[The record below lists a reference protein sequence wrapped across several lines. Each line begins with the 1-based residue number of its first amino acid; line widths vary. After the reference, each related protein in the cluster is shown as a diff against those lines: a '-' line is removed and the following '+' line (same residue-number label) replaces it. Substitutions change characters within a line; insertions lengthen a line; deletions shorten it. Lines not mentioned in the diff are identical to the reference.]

1 MKKIIA
7 LALTAAMTVP
17 CAVNV
22 QAAGRISGINDALS
36 SNNEIHIVYNDK
48 VVQYE
53 DVKPVNTDGRVMI
66 PFRAALE
73 NMGATVDYDDA
84 QRKVT
89 ATKGDIKI
97 SFVLMDDTIYI
108 DKNGEQSTITMD
120 VPMIIVEDRTL
131 VPIRFM
137 SNAFDMQV
145 GWDGNSETVV
155 IMDYDDYFDEFS
167 SIAPNM
173 TKLTTIE
180 QPEFN
185 KGNMAFD
192 MNVNYDD
199 PQKKFD
205 FTAAGEVDGTYAD
218 KTGGAEITLTAE
230 GKDISLKDAKIE
242 AVLKDGQ
249 VYIKTDAAKQL
260 AKSTNEK
267 LKLAA
272 GSIES
277 NTWYRIDLN
286 KVIDGINLPEES
298 KNILKTALT
307 MQQGGAKDIAEMLKN
322 SISKEGDADF
332 SSVVMLATQF
342 DMYEEMDKYI
352 SVTEKENG
360 GYTVSVNIT
369 SEDFNKILKNVYGS
383 ILTEKARSQI
393 ADAMKFNV
401 SASTDCDGQ
410 KAVSDASVDLG
421 INVDGIELVF
431 KLTISETQVKDSRIK
446 AAAIPENS
454 KDITDL
460 LLGVMK

>member
-17 CAVNV
+17 CAVNAH
-22 QAAGRISGINDALS
+22 AAGRISGINDALS
-36 SNNEIHIVYNDK
+36 NNNEIHIIYNDK

-89 ATKGDIKI
+89 AKKGDITI

-155 IMDYDDYFDEFS
+155 IMDYDDYFDVFT
-167 SIAPNM
+167 SIAPNI
-173 TKLTTIE
+173 TKLTAIE

-192 MNVNYDD
+192 MSVNYDD
-199 PQKKFD
+199 TQKKFD
-205 FTAAGEVDGTYAD
+205 FTASGEADSTYAD
-218 KTGGAEITLTAE
+218 KTGGADITLTAE

-272 GSIES
+272 GTVES

-286 KVIDGINLPEES
+286 KIIDGINLPEET

-307 MQQGGAKDIAEMLKN
+307 MPQGSTNDIAEMLKN

-332 SSVVMLATQF
+332 NSVVMLAAQF

-369 SEDFNKILKNVYGS
+369 SEDFNKILENVYGS

-401 SASTDCDGQ
+401 SANTDFDGQ
-410 KAVSDASVDLG
+410 KAFSDANVDLSV
-421 INVDGIELVF
+421 NADGIAMGL
-431 KLTISETQVKDSRIK
+431 KLAIFETQEKDSSVK
-446 AAAIPENS
+446 AAAVPENS
-454 KDITDL
+454 KDITDMVL
-460 LLGVMK
+460 SAMK

>member
-17 CAVNV
+17 CAVSA
-22 QAAGRISGINDALS
+22 QAEGRISGINGTLS
-36 SNNEIHIVYNDK
+36 NNNEIHIIYNDK

-89 ATKGDIKI
+89 AKKGDITI

-145 GWDGNSETVV
+145 GWDGDSETVV

-173 TKLTTIE
+173 TKLTAIE

-192 MNVNYDD
+192 MSINYDD
-199 PQKKFD
+199 TQKKFD
-205 FTAAGEVDGTYAD
+205 FTASGEADSTYAD
-218 KTGGAEITLTAE
+218 KTGGADITLTAE

-260 AKSTNEK
+260 TKSTNEK
-267 LKLAA
+267 LKLVA
-272 GSIES
+272 GTIDS

-286 KVIDGINLPEES
+286 KIIDGTNLPVES

-307 MQQGGAKDIAEMLKN
+307 MPQGGTKDIAQMLKS
-322 SISKEGDADF
+322 SISTEGDADF
-332 SSVVMLATQF
+332 NSVVTLAAQF

-360 GYTVSVNIT
+360 GYTVSINIT
-369 SEDFNKILKNVYGS
+369 SEDFNKILENVYGDM
-383 ILTEKARSQI
+383 LTEELRSQI
-393 ADAMKFNV
+393 TNAMKFAV
-401 SASTDCDGQ
+401 SANTDCDGQ

-421 INVDGIELVF
+421 INVDGTELVF
-431 KLTISETQVKDSRIK
+431 KLTISETQEKDSSVK

-460 LLGVMK
+460 LLGAMK

>member
-17 CAVNV
+17 CAVNAH
-22 QAAGRISGINDALS
+22 AAGRISGINDALS
-36 SNNEIHIVYNDK
+36 NNNEIHIIYNDK

-89 ATKGDIKI
+89 AKKGDITI

-155 IMDYDDYFDEFS
+155 IMDYDDYFDVFT
-167 SIAPNM
+167 SIAPNI
-173 TKLTTIE
+173 TKLTAIE

-192 MNVNYDD
+192 MSVNYDD
-199 PQKKFD
+199 TQKKFD
-205 FTAAGEVDGTYAD
+205 FTASGEADSTYAD
-218 KTGGAEITLTAE
+218 KTGGADITLTAE

-272 GSIES
+272 GTVES

-286 KVIDGINLPEES
+286 KIIDGINLPEET

-307 MQQGGAKDIAEMLKN
+307 MPQGSTNDIAEMLKN

-332 SSVVMLATQF
+332 NSVVMLAAQF
-342 DMYEEMDKYI
+342 DMYE
-352 SVTEKENG
+352 
-360 GYTVSVNIT
+360 
-369 SEDFNKILKNVYGS
+369 
-383 ILTEKARSQI
+383 
-393 ADAMKFNV
+393 
-401 SASTDCDGQ
+401 
-410 KAVSDASVDLG
+410 
-421 INVDGIELVF
+421 
-431 KLTISETQVKDSRIK
+431 
-446 AAAIPENS
+446 
-454 KDITDL
+454 
-460 LLGVMK
+460 